1 MRQLLQSFWEGTEK
15 NALLLCKI
23 AWKTIWRYGIAGM
36 LFLTVGLCLAFPA
49 YQSCN
54 KLRQERAQPCELL
67 VQVLGNVQSLESILQ
82 IDEVRTVS
90 PVMNL
95 EGTVIW
101 GEYQMLC
108 PILAVFSSYPKV
120 DLVEGVLFPEES
132 NMVCLM
138 LNRAA
143 AAAYFKE
150 EATMTVSVNE
160 TVDLVVGGK
169 AQKALI
175 CGIFDD
181 NSENPL
187 AYMSYQVAER
197 EYQRTDPLT
206 LLVSLNYSGEKAK
219 IMEELRTLNLM
230 VSKAPEEKLR
240 WDLMAQQAWQLAG
253 ISGGFVI
260 CGAILLRE
268 KRKTQRR
275 ENNRE
280 AQMLLLG
287 GLTTCDLQII
297 EILRLGMMLCGCFL
311 VAVLIVWIV

>member
-1 MRQLLQSFWEGTEK
+1 M
-15 NALLLCKI
+15 
-23 AWKTIWRYGIAGM
+23 
-36 LFLTVGLCLAFPA
+36 
-49 YQSCN
+49 
-54 KLRQERAQPCELL
+54 
-67 VQVLGNVQSLESILQ
+67 
-82 IDEVRTVS
+82 
-90 PVMNL
+90 
-95 EGTVIW
+95 
-101 GEYQMLC
+101 
-108 PILAVFSSYPKV
+108 
-120 DLVEGVLFPEES
+120 
-132 NMVCLM
+132 
-138 LNRAA
+138 
-143 AAAYFKE
+143 
-150 EATMTVSVNE
+150 
-160 TVDLVVGGK
+160 
-169 AQKALI
+169 
-175 CGIFDD
+175 
-181 NSENPL
+181 
-187 AYMSYQVAER
+187 
-197 EYQRTDPLT
+197 T